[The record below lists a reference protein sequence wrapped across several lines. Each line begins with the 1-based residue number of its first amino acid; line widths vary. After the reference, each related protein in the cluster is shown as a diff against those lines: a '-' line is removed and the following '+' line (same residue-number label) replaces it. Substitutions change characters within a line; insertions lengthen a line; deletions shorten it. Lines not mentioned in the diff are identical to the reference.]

1 MAVKRKTAAVRR
13 TVKTAAAATR
23 RRRRS
28 SPIKLK
34 TKRRRRSGMAE
45 GPMGKGLT
53 PLLMQTAGGAA
64 VGLLSRVPKPTFLAT
79 VSDTMFQAGI
89 GIVGGFVTQKFMKQ
103 PALAA
108 GMFGAAGFLLTQSIK
123 TASEMAEEDYPLA
136 EYEIVD
142 EEDLQELEELEE
154 LEEDDEDDDM
164 EEDDDEGIYRTP
176 TGELV
181 MMSDDGQNYFRVN
194 DGSMYIPGSE

>member
-1 MAVKRKTAAVRR
+1 MAVKRKKTAAVQR

-28 SPIKLK
+28 SPIKFAP
-34 TKRRRRSGMAE
+34 KRRRRSGMAD

-64 VGLLSRVPKPTFLAT
+64 VGLLTRLPKPTFLAA
-79 VSDTMFQAGI
+79 VPDTMFQAGL
-89 GIVGGFVTQKFMKQ
+89 GIVGGFVTQKFIKQ

-108 GMFGAAGFLLTQSIK
+108 GMFGAAGFLITQAV
-123 TASEMAEEDYPLA
+123 TGGMAEEDFPLSD
-136 EYEIVD
+136 YEIID

-154 LEEDDEDDDM
+154 LEED
-164 EEDDDEGIYRTP
+164 EEDEEGIYRTP

-181 MMSDDGQNYFRVN
+181 MMSDDGQNYFRVG